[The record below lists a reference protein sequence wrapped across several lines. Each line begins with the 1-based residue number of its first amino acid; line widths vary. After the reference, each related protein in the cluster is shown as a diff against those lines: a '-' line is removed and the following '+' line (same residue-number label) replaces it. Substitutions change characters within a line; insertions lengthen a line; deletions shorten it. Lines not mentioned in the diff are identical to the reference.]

1 MNLLANKYLGIMFV
15 ELLVKLLFKKNV
27 KISL

>member
-1 MNLLANKYLGIMFV
+1 MNLLANKYLGTMFV
-15 ELLVKLLFKKNV
+15 ELFVKLLFKKNV

>member
-1 MNLLANKYLGIMFV
+1 MILLMNKFLGIMFV
-15 ELLVKLLFKKNV
+15 ELTVKLLFKKNV

>member
-1 MNLLANKYLGIMFV
+1 MNLLANKFLGIMFV
-15 ELLVKLLFKKNV
+15 ELIVKLLFKKNV

>member
-1 MNLLANKYLGIMFV
+1 MKLLVFVFLGIMFV